1 MRFLN
6 KIVYLCGKFLKKDTR
21 KKEVKKAGFF
31 KQFYTGYYS
40 LILGFLSDIFNIIKE
55 NSQRKNVEKIKEK
68 THQKRERY

>member
-6 KIVYLCGKFLKKDTR
+6 KIVYLCGKIFEKDIR

-40 LILGFLSDIFNIIKE
+40 LILGFLSEIFNIIKE
-55 NSQRKNVEKIKEK
+55 RKNAEKIKKK
-68 THQKRERY
+68 TYQKRE